1 MTNLIKKFHCSL
13 MLCCVLLMPQIVRA
27 SFVDLNFGAGL
38 MNQAI
43 GRYQT
48 DVSGEK
54 SSFNNRLALETGL
67 TYEWNP
73 SWHLFL
79 DLGFLWPGGSEE
91 SYISK
96 QVYYLN
102 GHFGYKLTDEIILRY
117 GGGLYLTQIS
127 GDGGEASIRNGT
139 GFTNFPIPE
148 ETTTARNV
156 TFNVAGEYYFHKEYS
171 TKLEAFIFNPTNSR
185 NRTYNLA
192 LTLRYHFGDSLWAD

>member
-1 MTNLIKKFHCSL
+1 
-13 MLCCVLLMPQIVRA
+13 MLFFILLMPQIARA

-73 SWHLFL
+73 SWHLFM

-156 TFNVAGEYYFHKEYS
+156 TFNLAGEYYLHKEYS